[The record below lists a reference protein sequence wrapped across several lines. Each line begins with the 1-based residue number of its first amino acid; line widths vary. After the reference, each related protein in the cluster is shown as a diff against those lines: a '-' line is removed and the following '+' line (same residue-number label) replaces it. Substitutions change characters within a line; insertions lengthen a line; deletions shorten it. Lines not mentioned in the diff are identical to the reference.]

1 MDPNQNSEQLADGLA
16 AAKRKDW
23 EEAARLLLPLAEEGD
38 AVARCIV
45 ATMYSVGFGVPVD
58 ARKAA
63 ELYLDVAERGIEEG
77 HLSALAYHNLAVLR
91 VTGAPGFER
100 DLDKAGDFER
110 LAKAAGFDLGT
121 RSMAKE

>member
-1 MDPNQNSEQLADGLA
+1 MDPNQNSEQLARGLA
-16 AAKRKDW
+16 AAERKDW

-77 HLSALAYHNLAVLR
+77 HLSALALPQPC
-91 VTGAPGFER
+91 GAPR
-100 DLDKAGDFER
+100 DWSSWVRAGPRQGGRFR
-110 LAKAAGFDLGT
+110 AACEGGGI
-121 RSMAKE
+121 